1 MKLSGSDKANK
12 IFFSAILVLGF
23 LISAAVLP
31 YTPKTMIPR
40 VEVKADLLFAMC
52 IVCGIIYDNR
62 KAVSVMALVTGVMC
76 DIFITPPS
84 HLSPILFLLGAY
96 YSSKTVAAF
105 TRTNAF
111 TAGFAAIPF
120 FLLRAITGIVFLLS
134 GNDALTF
141 GKALKLVI
149 LPEFAVNVITVIVV
163 YFIIDIL
170 YKFFKKRF
178 YI

>member
-1 MKLSGSDKANK
+1 M
-12 IFFSAILVLGF
+12 GF

-31 YTPKTMIPR
+31 YTPETMIPG
-40 VEVKADLLFAMC
+40 VNVKADLLFAIC

-62 KAVSVMALVTGVMC
+62 KAVSVMALITGVLC

-96 YSSKTVAAF
+96 YSSKTVSVF

-111 TAGFAAIPF
+111 TSALASIPF
-120 FLLRAITGIVFLLS
+120 FLLRAVTGIVFLLS

-141 GKALKLVI
+141 GNAFKLVI
-149 LPEFAVNVITVIVV
+149 FPEFTINVITVLIV
-163 YFIIDIL
+163 YFILDIL
-170 YKFFKKRF
+170 YKFFKKKF